1 MLLTDYLQFQ
11 RLICKLFAKSI
22 SGWTATIT
30 AYRLNL
36 FTNLCVQRFTDG
48 NQDAC
53 KIMLIQIHP
62 FAILSILSAVITLI
76 ASIIAWRKPAP
87 GSFAL
92 GLLLLAMAIW
102 SGGYATRWLDIP
114 ITTKIFWFQ
123 IMFIGVVSIP
133 TLFLVFALGFIRNE
147 SWLTPRN
154 LALLS
159 IPPVSSL
166 LLRWT
171 DPYHHLFYQSLNIM
185 QENGSVVME
194 IARGP
199 WYLVNVV
206 YSYAVIGLGIFLMS
220 QATLRSGPLY
230 RHQYRLILLASLLPW
245 AGNVF
250 KELNFKSYSNLDIA
264 PLTFGVSG
272 IIFVFAILR
281 THFMDLIPV
290 ARSYLIETMH
300 DGILVL
306 DTQNR
311 IVDINPAMEKFMNG
325 KASSY
330 LGKNA
335 YEVFKPWM
343 EKTGV
348 FLNEETRSELT
359 LLLDPSRYLDL
370 RVTPLYDRNQILS
383 GRLMVFR
390 DITERKQVEKRL
402 RYVNDKLQGQL
413 IEIGLLQSKLREQ
426 AIRDPLTNLFNR
438 RYLEETLDRELSR
451 ASREEYPVCIIMIDL
466 DHFKRINDTHGHE
479 AGDLVLKA
487 IADTLAEQSRRGDFA
502 CRYGGEE
509 FVIVMPNVTLETA
522 YQRAEDLRQ
531 SLNLLSVPYEYY
543 SLSVTISMGIA
554 CFPEH
559 GQTREAILR
568 AADQAMYAAKQA
580 GRDHILSYNEIR
592 LSDEVPGD

>member
-1 MLLTDYLQFQ
+1 
-11 RLICKLFAKSI
+11 
-22 SGWTATIT
+22 
-30 AYRLNL
+30 
-36 FTNLCVQRFTDG
+36 
-48 NQDAC
+48 
-53 KIMLIQIHP
+53 MLIQIHP
-62 FAILSILSAVITLI
+62 FAVLSILSAVITLV
-76 ASIIAWRKPAP
+76 ASVIAWRRHAP
-87 GSFAL
+87 GSAAL
-92 GLLLLAMAIW
+92 GFLLLAMTIW
-102 SGGYATRWLDIP
+102 SGGYTTRWLDLSV
-114 ITTKIFWFQ
+114 TTKLIWFKV
-123 IMFIGVVSIP
+123 MFIGVASIP
-133 TLFLVFALGFIRNE
+133 TLFLVFALAFTRNE
-147 SWLTPRN
+147 SWLMPRK
-154 LALLS
+154 LVLLS
-159 IPPVSSL
+159 IPPVIFLLTQWTNSS
-166 LLRWT
+166 
-171 DPYHHLFYQSLNIM
+171 HHLFYQSLGIM
-185 QENGSVVME
+185 QDNGSTVME
-194 IARGP
+194 ITRGSV
-199 WYLVNVV
+199 YFVNVV

-230 RHQYRLILLASLLPW
+230 RYQYRLILLASFLPW
-245 AGNVF
+245 GGNVL
-250 KELNFKSYSNLDIA
+250 KEFNFKAYSNLDIA
-264 PLTFGVSG
+264 PLIFGISG
-272 IIFVFAILR
+272 VIFVFAILR
-281 THFMDLIPV
+281 THFMDLVPV
-290 ARSYLIETMH
+290 ARSYLIETMY
-300 DGILVL
+300 DGVLVL

-311 IVDINPAMEKFMNG
+311 IVDINPAMEKFMHG

-335 YEVFKPWM
+335 YEVLKPWM
-343 EKTGV
+343 GKTGV
-348 FLNEETRSELT
+348 FPNEETHSELT
-359 LLLDPSRYLDL
+359 VPLDPSRYLDL

-487 IADTLAEQSRRGDFA
+487 IADALAEQSRRGDFA

-509 FVIVMPNVTLETA
+509 FVIVMPNVALETA
-522 YQRAEDLRQ
+522 YERAEELRQ
-531 SLNLLSVPYEYY
+531 FLNLLSVPYEYY

-568 AADQAMYAAKQA
+568 AADQAMYAAKEA
-580 GRDHILSYNEIR
+580 GRDHILSYSEIR
-592 LSDEVPGD
+592 LSDEVLED

>member
-1 MLLTDYLQFQ
+1 LQ
-11 RLICKLFAKSI
+11 
-22 SGWTATIT
+22 WT
-30 AYRLNL
+30 N
-36 FTNLCVQRFTDG
+36 
-48 NQDAC
+48 
-53 KIMLIQIHP
+53 
-62 FAILSILSAVITLI
+62 
-76 ASIIAWRKPAP
+76 
-87 GSFAL
+87 
-92 GLLLLAMAIW
+92 
-102 SGGYATRWLDIP
+102 
-114 ITTKIFWFQ
+114 
-123 IMFIGVVSIP
+123 
-133 TLFLVFALGFIRNE
+133 
-147 SWLTPRN
+147 
-154 LALLS
+154 
-159 IPPVSSL
+159 SS
-166 LLRWT
+166 
-171 DPYHHLFYQSLNIM
+171 HHLFYQSLDII
-185 QENGSVVME
+185 QQANGTTVME

-199 WYLVNVV
+199 FYFVNVV
-206 YSYAVIGLGIFLMS
+206 YSYAVLGLGIFLMS

-230 RHQYRLILLASLLPW
+230 RYQYRLILLASLIPW
-245 AGNVF
+245 GGNVL
-250 KELNFKSYSNLDIA
+250 KEFNFKSYSNLDIA
-264 PLTFGVSG
+264 PLIFGISG

-281 THFMDLIPV
+281 THFMDLVPV

-300 DGILVL
+300 DGVLVL

-335 YEVFKPWM
+335 YEILEPWM
-343 EKTGV
+343 QKTGV
-348 FLNEETRSELT
+348 FLNEETHSELT
-359 LLLDPSRYLDL
+359 VPLDPSRYLDL

-402 RYVNDKLQGQL
+402 RYVNDKLHGQL

-479 AGDLVLKA
+479 AGELVLKA
-487 IADTLAEQSRRGDFA
+487 IADALAEQSRRGDFA

-509 FVIVMPNVTLETA
+509 FVVVMPNINLETA
-522 YQRAEDLRQ
+522 YERAEELRQ
-531 SLNLLSVPYEYY
+531 SLNLLSVPYGYY

-559 GQTREAILR
+559 GQTREGILR

-580 GRDHILSYNEIR
+580 GRDHILSYDEIH
-592 LSDEVPGD
+592 LSDEGLGD